1 MTTKT
6 KAKPTARV
14 FYGQQAMYKMT
25 NGTRAHIANTRKGK
39 PAPHVDEPIRAA
51 IARQAVAPLPK
62 DTLTVYAA
70 FGSDSEGAY
79 TRLHELATAQG
90 WGDNYTI
97 RTETTGFM
105 AYKTPSK

>member
-1 MTTKT
+1 MNKA

-14 FYGQQAMYKMT
+14 FYGQQAIYKM
-25 NGTRAHIANTRKGK
+25 NESTRAHITNTRKGK

-62 DTLTVYAA
+62 DALTIYAA

-79 TRLHELATAQG
+79 ARLHTKAQDIG

-97 RTETTGFM
+97 RTETKGFS
-105 AYKTPSK
+105 AYKTASK